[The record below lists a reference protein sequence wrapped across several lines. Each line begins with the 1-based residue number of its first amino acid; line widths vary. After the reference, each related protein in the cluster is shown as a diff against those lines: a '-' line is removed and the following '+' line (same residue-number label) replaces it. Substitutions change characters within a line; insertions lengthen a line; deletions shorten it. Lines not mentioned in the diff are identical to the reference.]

1 MSKKRVVEEMKN
13 VNVANA
19 DSVYDEIM
27 NIIRNILITEG
38 EVSLN
43 TIGKLKLKNKPARTG
58 RNPKTGENI
67 TIPETTVV
75 KFSASKNLKDA
86 VK

>member
-13 VNVANA
+13 LNVANA

-43 TIGKLKLKNKPARTG
+43 GIGKLKLKDKPARTG

-67 TIPETTVV
+67 PIPETTVV
-75 KFSASKNLKDA
+75 KFSVL
-86 VK
+86 

>member
-13 VNVANA
+13 VDIEDANF
-19 DSVYDEIM
+19 VYDKIM

-43 TIGKLKLKNKPARTG
+43 SIGKLKLKNKPARTG

-67 TIPETTVV
+67 PIPETTVV
-75 KFSASKNLKDA
+75 KFSVSKNLKDT